1 MLEIINDSNH
11 AQQCQILIKEGHK
24 VPRKKV
30 KQAQKSHEEVHGGVG
45 GGGAGESFPHKQDG
59 SF

>member
-30 KQAQKSHEEVHGGVG
+30 KQAQKSHEEVHGG

>member
-30 KQAQKSHEEVHGGVG
+30 KQAQKSHEEVHGGG
-45 GGGAGESFPHKQDG
+45 GLGRVSLTNRMGAFRN
-59 SF
+59 

>member
-24 VPRKKV
+24 VSRKKV
-30 KQAQKSHEEVHGGVG
+30 KQAQKSHEEVHGG
-45 GGGAGESFPHKQDG
+45 GGAGESFPHKQDG

>member
-30 KQAQKSHEEVHGGVG
+30 KQAQ
-45 GGGAGESFPHKQDG
+45 SFPHKQDG

>member
-30 KQAQKSHEEVHGGVG
+30 KQAQKSHEEVHGG
-45 GGGAGESFPHKQDG
+45 GGAGESFPHKQDG

>member
-30 KQAQKSHEEVHGGVG
+30 KQAQKSHEEVQGGGVLG
-45 GGGAGESFPHKQDG
+45 RVSLTNRMGAFRN
-59 SF
+59 

>member
-30 KQAQKSHEEVHGGVG
+30 KQAQKSHEEVHGG
-45 GGGAGESFPHKQDG
+45 GAGESFPHKQDG